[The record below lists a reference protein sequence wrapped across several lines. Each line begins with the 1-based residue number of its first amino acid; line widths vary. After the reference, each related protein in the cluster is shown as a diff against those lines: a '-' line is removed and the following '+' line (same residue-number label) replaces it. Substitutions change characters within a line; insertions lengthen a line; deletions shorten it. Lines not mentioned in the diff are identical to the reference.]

1 MSGSPPVLEARDLQ
15 VVRGGTRVL
24 NIPSMVVSEGEFL
37 ALIGPNGAGKSTLL
51 QALCSLLAYK
61 GEILF
66 RGQKIGGANLPVLQ
80 YRRRLAMVLQE
91 PLLFNTTVYNN
102 VASGLKIRDMKK
114 RDVGKIVMS
123 ALERFKITDLKDRAA
138 RTLSGGEARKVSLAR
153 AMATNPEILF
163 LDEPFSALD
172 PVIREALID
181 DLEQVIRET
190 GTTALFVTHDREEAL
205 RLSTR
210 LGVMR
215 NGEILQVGSPQEVM
229 HRPDNEPVAS
239 LVGVE
244 TILRGEVIRRSQ
256 GTFIASVS
264 GREIEAVGERN
275 KGERVLLCIRA
286 ENVTLSTVGSGNTAR
301 EINTFPAKVEKIV
314 PLWLYRKVFLDC
326 GFPLVAYVLDH
337 DLNSVHLEKG
347 MEVKATIRAI
357 HVIGENNGK

>member
-1 MSGSPPVLEARDLQ
+1 
-15 VVRGGTRVL
+15 
-24 NIPSMVVSEGEFL
+24 
-37 ALIGPNGAGKSTLL
+37 
-51 QALCSLLAYK
+51 
-61 GEILF
+61 
-66 RGQKIGGANLPVLQ
+66 
-80 YRRRLAMVLQE
+80 
-91 PLLFNTTVYNN
+91 
-102 VASGLKIRDMKK
+102 
-114 RDVGKIVMS
+114 
-123 ALERFKITDLKDRAA
+123 
-138 RTLSGGEARKVSLAR
+138 
-153 AMATNPEILF
+153 
-163 LDEPFSALD
+163 
-172 PVIREALID
+172 
-181 DLEQVIRET
+181 
-190 GTTALFVTHDREEAL
+190 
-205 RLSTR
+205 
-210 LGVMR
+210 
-215 NGEILQVGSPQEVM
+215 M